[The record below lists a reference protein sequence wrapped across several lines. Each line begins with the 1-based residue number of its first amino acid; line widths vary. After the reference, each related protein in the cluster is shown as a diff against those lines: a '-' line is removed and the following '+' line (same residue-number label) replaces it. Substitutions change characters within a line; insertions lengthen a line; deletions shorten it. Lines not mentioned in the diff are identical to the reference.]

1 MLWLRSVLHNK
12 DPHKRKVQGEPSL
25 RRPGLGWLW
34 FWPFHCLTQF
44 CLGRWEFGRIGW
56 SVRQVGWNIK
66 IKLNPT
72 RWWFTLYYSLKVAPC
87 LGCSPTFLVCVCVC
101 IDSLPVRYYPIP
113 LGCGLKKFNFSCL
126 SFYHNFPEYISV
138 SIPAKLL
145 KTVYYRIY
153 WTCLGEIS

>member
-1 MLWLRSVLHNK
+1 MNL
-12 DPHKRKVQGEPSL
+12 DPRYRVNHHIAS
-25 RRPGLGWLW
+25 LGWLW
-34 FWPFHCLTQF
+34 FGYSTVCPILLGQMVVWQNGLISWVSWVEHQNQTQSNEVMVYPVLF
-44 CLGRWEFGRIGW
+44 FESGPMSRLFSDFSC
-56 SVRQVGWNIK
+56 V
-66 IKLNPT
+66 
-72 RWWFTLYYSLKVAPC
+72 C
-87 LGCSPTFLVCVCVC
+87 VCVCVC

-113 LGCGLKKFNFSCL
+113 LGCGLNKFNFSCL